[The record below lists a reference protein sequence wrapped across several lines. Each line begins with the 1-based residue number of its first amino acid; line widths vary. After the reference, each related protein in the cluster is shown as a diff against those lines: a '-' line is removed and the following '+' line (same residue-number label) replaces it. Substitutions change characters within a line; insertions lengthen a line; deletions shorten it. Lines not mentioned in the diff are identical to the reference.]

1 MPTTFKGTSPFHAGT
16 YSQNGAAGV
25 NSSAACNA
33 ACVADPACVQMT
45 WSPRPSDPCVLYS
58 AIHKQY
64 ETIPGAAGWVKC
76 AAGSTDADKCAYVTS
91 GGGPSPPGP
100 GPATPCMF
108 YSAIDT
114 TGAPRPAKGV
124 TQLMLV
130 GRRELVQHDWV
141 APAAVPSSSAA
152 AGTAAAAALPRVE
165 LGATEVT
172 VTMATAFP
180 SANGVTLTVDWNS
193 TAVTAV
199 GMTLNLRIPSW
210 LNQKLTVT
218 VGGKHRQHHP
228 QPRRRQ
234 QQLHAASLTTMA
246 GQPGTY
252 LAIDR
257 EWSQGDTVS
266 FALPTVFSF
275 SHYTGMNQVA
285 GHEGSRYALQV
296 GPIVLAAV
304 GPAIAAFG
312 HDQTVVIPHQ
322 PTVGAA
328 GAAPAWLTPIA
339 GKPLHFAVA
348 GVAGIVFKPNYAML
362 GNEKFTTFPIFAN
375 ATA

>member
-1 MPTTFKGTSPFHAGT
+1 
-16 YSQNGAAGV
+16 
-25 NSSAACNA
+25 
-33 ACVADPACVQMT
+33 
-45 WSPRPSDPCVLYS
+45 
-58 AIHKQY
+58 
-64 ETIPGAAGWVKC
+64 
-76 AAGSTDADKCAYVTS
+76 
-91 GGGPSPPGP
+91 
-100 GPATPCMF
+100 
-108 YSAIDT
+108 
-114 TGAPRPAKGV
+114 
-124 TQLMLV
+124 
-130 GRRELVQHDWV
+130 
-141 APAAVPSSSAA
+141 
-152 AGTAAAAALPRVE
+152 
-165 LGATEVT
+165 
-172 VTMATAFP
+172 
-180 SANGVTLTVDWNS
+180 
-193 TAVTAV
+193 
-199 GMTLNLRIPSW
+199 MTLNLRIPSW

-234 QQLHAASLTTMA
+234 QLLHAASPTTMA

-266 FALPTVFSF
+266 FALTTVFSF

-285 GHEGSRYALQV
+285 GHEGNRYALQV

-304 GPAIAAFG
+304 GPAITAFG

-328 GAAPAWLTPIA
+328 GAAPAWLTPVA
-339 GKPLHFAVA
+339 EKPLHFAVA